1 MRTWPFKETIRLLLK
16 KLLTRTHKPQMS
28 KNKQITLLEIGLG
41 PGHCHSLESLFFA
54 HEQVDMSGR
63 GRGRGRGRGAVPPS
77 VAAAGPFG
85 RGDSSTTAPSTIAM
99 PKAEPGVRYP
109 TTSLPQPVD
118 ALTEADRQMIKNA
131 DILTQ
136 YMRSSP
142 FFLAPANTQTLKVDR
157 YSDKYLTH
165 LQLEERKGKIFAI
178 DTGNPTKGSMFFDYS

>member
-1 MRTWPFKETIRLLLK
+1 MRGTLAK
-16 KLLTRTHKPQMS
+16 K
-28 KNKQITLLEIGLG
+28 TLRQ
-41 PGHCHSLESLFFA
+41 GHRRSQVFA
-54 HEQVDMSGR
+54 HLLQMSGR

-85 RGDSSTTAPSTIAM
+85 RGDSNIAGPSVTATPR
-99 PKAEPGVRYP
+99 AEPGVRYP

-118 ALTEADRQMIKNA
+118 ALTEADKLMIKHA
-131 DILTQ
+131 DTLTQ

-178 DTGNPTKGSMFFDYS
+178 DTGKFTM